1 MSNIILIAAGGAI
14 GSSLR
19 YTCSNIIKYIYPHF
33 SFGTLFVN
41 ILGSFFIG
49 ILMSYLK
56 KNGVSE
62 NFIKY
67 FLIIGLLGSFTTFSA
82 FSFEIIELLNNK
94 KFLISIFYILISVFL
109 CITFTYLG
117 YNLNNT

>member
-19 YTCSNIIKYIYPHF
+19 FFSSSIIKFIYPNF
-33 SFGTLFVN
+33 FFGTLFVN
-41 ILGSFFIG
+41 ILGSFLIG
-49 ILMSYLK
+49 ILMSYLE
-56 KNGVSE
+56 KNNIFD

-67 FLIIGLLGSFTTFSA
+67 FFIIGLLGSYTTFSA

-94 KFLISIFYILISVFL
+94 KILTSIFYVFFSVIS
-109 CITFTYLG
+109 CIFFAYLG
-117 YNLNNT
+117 YNFKNL

>member
-1 MSNIILIAAGGAI
+1 MSNLILIAAGGAI

-19 YTCSNIIKYIYPHF
+19 YICSNIIKYIYTHF

-41 ILGSFFIG
+41 VLGSFFIG

>member
-1 MSNIILIAAGGAI
+1 MAGGAI

-19 YTCSNIIKYIYPHF
+19 YIFSNIIKYIYPHF

-41 ILGSFFIG
+41 VLGSFFIG

-56 KNGVSE
+56 KNSVSE

-94 KFLISIFYILISVFL
+94 KFLISIFYILTSVFL